1 MKVWIVIPAFNEAE
15 TIQAVVRKVKDK
27 SLPVIVIDDG
37 SQDNTYS
44 KALEAGADIVLRNE
58 KNLGKGASLRK
69 VFTYLI
75 NNNLDCEAVIIM
87 DADAQHLPEEL
98 SLFIEKL
105 KKGSCF
111 IVGNRLSSPSGMPLI
126 RLITNKLMS
135 YIISKKIKQEVPDTQ
150 CGFKAIRREVLEK
163 LCLKTSK
170 YEIDSELIIKSAFL
184 GYRIESV
191 PIKSVYREQRS
202 NINPFWDTFR
212 FIRFIL
218 TV

>member
-1 MKVWIVIPAFNEAE
+1 MKVWIVIPAFNEE
-15 TIQAVVRKVKDK
+15 KTIQVIVRKVKDK

-44 KALEAGADIVLRNE
+44 KALEAEADIVLRNE
-58 KNLGKGASLRK
+58 RNLGKGASLRK